1 MPQRDTDGDGM
12 LRFSLHFFATRYGE
26 YMQSQDRVRLAFVG
40 CGAITSQEH
49 LPAALRSPRAEV
61 VALVDQRV
69 ENAAALA
76 RLYGLNAR
84 VTGNLS
90 EVLDDVQGF
99 VLATPNDTHYPIA
112 RQILERGKPVLIEKP
127 LTTRY
132 DHALELCELA
142 ESRRTFISVGY
153 RFRFFPSARLLKR
166 LLEENYFGRVLSFHC
181 EMGSAG
187 GWAPV
192 SGYNLD
198 RARSGGGVLVING
211 THFLDLALFWF
222 GDPVSQVYQDDNY
235 GNVEANCKGA
245 WNYDGPRGR
254 FDGSFFF
261 SKTIK
266 LSNRFLIE
274 TERGRVEWSAMDAER
289 IRVSEPDQPDVRFEL
304 SPRGSGGA
312 VDSFRD
318 QIEEFCA
325 NARHPGTVTSDG
337 RNGARSIR
345 LIEDMYRG
353 ATRLGETWQPSQ
365 VL

>member
-1 MPQRDTDGDGM
+1 
-12 LRFSLHFFATRYGE
+12 
-26 YMQSQDRVRLAFVG
+26 MQSADRVRLAFVG

-49 LPAALRSPRAEV
+49 LPAALRSPRVDVA
-61 VALVDQRV
+61 ALVDERV
-69 ENAAALA
+69 ENADALA
-76 RLYGLNAR
+76 RMYGLNVR
-84 VTGNLS
+84 VTRNLS
-90 EVLDDVQGF
+90 EVLDDVQGC
-99 VLATPNDTHYPIA
+99 VLATPNDTHYAIA
-112 RQILERGKPVLIEKP
+112 REILERGKPVLIEKP
-127 LTTRY
+127 ITTRY

-142 ESRRTFISVGY
+142 ESRGTFISVGY

-166 LLEENYFGRVLSFHC
+166 LLEEKYFGRVLSFHC

-211 THFLDLALFWF
+211 THFLDLAMFWF
-222 GDPVSQVYQDDNY
+222 GEPVSHVYQDDNY
-235 GNVEANCKGA
+235 GNVEANCKGV
-245 WNYDGPRGR
+245 WSYDGSSGR

-266 LSNRFLIE
+266 LSNRFVIE
-274 TERGRVEWSAMDAER
+274 TERGRVEWSAADAER
-289 IRVSEPDQPDVRFEL
+289 IRVFDPRRSDVRFEL
-304 SPRGSGGA
+304 SPLRRSGGA

-318 QIEEFCA
+318 QIEEFCT
-325 NARHPGTVTSDG
+325 NALRPGTVTSDG

-353 ATRLGETWQPSQ
+353 ATRLDESWQP
-365 VL
+365 VPAR

>member
-1 MPQRDTDGDGM
+1 
-12 LRFSLHFFATRYGE
+12 
-26 YMQSQDRVRLAFVG
+26 MQSTDKVRLAFVG
-40 CGAITSQEH
+40 CGAITGQEH
-49 LPAALRSPRAEV
+49 LPAALRSPRVDVA
-61 VALVDQRV
+61 ALVDARV

-76 RLYGLNAR
+76 RTYGLNVR
-84 VTGNLS
+84 VAGNLS
-90 EVLDDVQGF
+90 EVLDDVQGC
-99 VLATPNDTHYPIA
+99 VVATPNDTHYAIA

-127 LTTRY
+127 ITTRY

-153 RFRFFPSARLLKR
+153 RFRFFPGARLLKR
-166 LLEENYFGRVLSFHC
+166 LLEEGYFGRVLSFHC

-187 GWAPV
+187 GWAPM

-198 RARSGGGVLVING
+198 RSRSGGGVLVING

-222 GDPVSQVYQDDNY
+222 GEPASVTYQDDNY
-235 GNVEANCKGA
+235 GNVEANCKGV
-245 WNYDGPRGR
+245 WSFDNPRGR

-261 SKTIK
+261 SKTIS

-274 TERGRVEWSAMDAER
+274 TERGRVEWSAADAER
-289 IRVSEPDQPDVRFEL
+289 IRVFDSQRPDVKFEL
-304 SPRGSGGA
+304 SSLGHSGNA

-325 NARHPGTVTSDG
+325 NVLQPGTVTSDG

-345 LIEDMYRG
+345 LIENMYSG
-353 ATRLGETWQPSQ
+353 ATRLSESWQPCWAR
-365 VL
+365 

>member
-1 MPQRDTDGDGM
+1 
-12 LRFSLHFFATRYGE
+12 
-26 YMQSQDRVRLAFVG
+26 MQSTDRVRLAFVG
-40 CGAITSQEH
+40 CGAITRMEH
-49 LPAALRSPRAEV
+49 LPAALRSPRVEV
-61 VALVDQRV
+61 AALVDERV

-76 RLYGLNAR
+76 RTYGLSAR

-90 EVLDDVQGF
+90 EVLDDVQGC

-127 LTTRY
+127 ITTRY

-142 ESRRTFISVGY
+142 ESRGTFISVGY

-166 LLEENYFGRVLSFHC
+166 LLDEDYFGRVLSFHC

-192 SGYNLD
+192 SGYNMD

-222 GDPVSQVYQDDNY
+222 GEPVALVYQDDNY
-235 GNVEANCKGA
+235 GNVEANCKGV
-245 WNYDGPRGR
+245 WNYDSPRGR

-274 TERGRVEWSAMDAER
+274 TERGRVEWSAADADR
-289 IRVSEPDQPDVRFEL
+289 IRVFDPHRPDVKVEL
-304 SPRGSGGA
+304 SALRSGGE

-318 QIEEFCA
+318 QIEEFCT
-325 NARHPGTVTSDG
+325 NALRPGTVTSDG

-353 ATRLGETWQPSQ
+353 ATRLSESWQPVQ
-365 VL
+365 ARQIP